1 MWRLATVSE
10 PLDPM
15 THPFLSWWEVLLT
28 RLLMRSHRIGS
39 IAIREYDANVHWV
52 LSNSTDPFLNEQ
64 HPEPP
69 LNLEDELEPPSMLFE
84 RMYHAPDANR

>member
-1 MWRLATVSE
+1 
-10 PLDPM
+10 M

-52 LSNSTDPFLNEQ
+52 LSDSTDPFLNE
-64 HPEPP
+64 
-69 LNLEDELEPPSMLFE
+69 
-84 RMYHAPDANR
+84 